1 MVSAGHDNGRA
12 WRGEMAVNSPFFA
25 GQKVSAPGTFRK
37 PFSGKEV
44 MVPRICVLL
53 FVFAFSAGVYA
64 APVDPAAE
72 AEKEASKAKA
82 EKEAKPAETAK
93 DPAEKLDE
101 EKRWHSWDAPAIRI
115 PGKEFEL
122 KEEERIGDNEQPRWT
137 SARRFNRTRTY
148 VIPNGEFE
156 FEFWHRLTTPRRSK
170 HGDERANNRIL
181 LEAEMGLPLRF
192 QIDMYLQMEKNGSEG
207 PFEVTA
213 GKFEV
218 RWALFKWGR
227 CYTNP
232 TLYVEYAMNSGEP
245 DAIECKLLLG
255 DEICPRWHW
264 GVNLVYEH
272 DLGGDHGN
280 HYAITGGL
288 SYTFFDSLFS
298 FGVETENEFSD
309 NADNRNTF
317 ENEHL
322 IGPSMQI
329 KPLPQMHVNIVLY
342 LGIGVHS
349 PAFRSWIVIGWEF

>member
-1 MVSAGHDNGRA
+1 MELRLIA
-12 WRGEMAVNSPFFA
+12 
-25 GQKVSAPGTFRK
+25 
-37 PFSGKEV
+37 
-44 MVPRICVLL
+44 LL
-53 FVFAFSAGVYA
+53 VAVFAATLQA

-72 AEKEASKAKA
+72 AEKETAKAKE
-82 EKEAKPAETAK
+82 EKEATEAES
-93 DPAEKLDE
+93 PEREKLPE
-101 EKRWHSWDAPAIRI
+101 EKRFHSWDAPAIRV
-115 PGKEFEL
+115 PSREFEL
-122 KEEERIGDNEQPRWT
+122 KEEELIGDSEQPRWT

-148 VIPNGEFE
+148 VIPPGEFE
-156 FEFWHRLTTPRRSK
+156 FEFWHRFTAPRRSK
-170 HGDERANNRIL
+170 RGDERANNRIL

-192 QIDMYLQMEKNGSEG
+192 QIDLYLQLDKDGSEG
-207 PFEVTA
+207 PFAVSA

-227 CYTNP
+227 VYTNP

-255 DEICPRWHW
+255 DEIFPRWHW
-264 GVNLVYEH
+264 GVNFVYEH
-272 DLGGDHGN
+272 ELGGSHAN

-322 IGPSMQI
+322 VGPSMQI

-342 LGIGVHS
+342 VGLGVHS